1 MKTKIKQIFKD
12 LSYEEIILLQE
23 ILILMEDNNYLVSTD
38 NCEVFDSLYE
48 KNHEFMR
55 IKIILKYF
63 FLTNTKN

>member
-1 MKTKIKQIFKD
+1 MKTKIKQTFRD

-48 KNHEFMR
+48 KIMNS
-55 IKIILKYF
+55 
-63 FLTNTKN
+63 